1 MRKRR
6 AWDLSIIRTWMLSV
20 ATAAAALAAPAS
32 AQSPAQPAA
41 AAPAHAFLPLGTT
54 HGELSG
60 RVFCYFLQTEPGQHW
75 DIRVTGNFDTYLTIG
90 RGTQCGNIRADLR
103 NDDAD
108 GTLAARLRFTAAG
121 GAYLVRVSAYMG
133 GRGQFQVHVRPGVGD
148 GAMLQPGFTIAGAP
162 PPLSQA
168 GAARAA
174 NDGAAGPPA
183 AEGKVPTPEGAPA
196 QPANA
201 WLGVGVTTFTAD
213 MAEALGLSIP
223 GGALVR
229 AVERGSPAE
238 NAGLRRGDI
247 ILSIDGTA
255 TPTMEALTGHIRSQ
269 PAGTRSILEVNRDGA
284 VGRVLVGL
292 APPPTTPAQEATR
305 AIVRSSFAQGG
316 SATAPPLQVAGMSVV
331 SVVPSQVTY
340 GAETDT
346 VGSVIDQVT
355 PESAAATIG
364 LARGDVIVRVNNG
377 PASSLAELGQRLRQ
391 ASAQGRRNVLLSV
404 LRGDQIALV
413 ALPIAAD
420 AAALAALPD
429 LPTTA
434 AAAAPGATVPT
445 TLTFAQAAPAPAAAP
460 AGPRRFAL
468 VIGNSAY
475 GPGLGFLPNPNGDA
489 DLIASSLRA
498 VGFDVEVLKN
508 ADQRSMR
515 RAISRLG
522 ERLSAAGAGST
533 GLFFFA
539 GHGIQSR
546 GTNYLIPVNAEIERE
561 ADLEIEGVPADA
573 VLAQME
579 EARSA
584 TNIVILDAC
593 RNMPLARSF
602 RDGTRGLARM
612 DAPRGSFIAYS
623 TAPGSTAADGTGTN
637 SPFATALSQRIAQPR
652 EPIEVTFRE
661 VRRAVLRDTNG
672 IQTPWDSSSLVE
684 PFTFRP

>member
-6 AWDLSIIRTWMLSV
+6 AWDLSTYRNWLAAI
-20 ATAAAALAAPAS
+20 AAAVAALVAPAS
-32 AQSPAQPAA
+32 AQAPAQPAA

-54 HGELSG
+54 QGELSG
-60 RVFCYFLQTEPGQHW
+60 RVFCYFLQTAPGQHW

-90 RGTQCGNIRADLR
+90 RGTECGNIRADLR
-103 NDDAD
+103 NDDSD

-148 GAMLQPGFTIAGAP
+148 GARLQPGFTIAGAP

-168 GAARAA
+168 GAALATNNA
-174 NDGAAGPPA
+174 PGGGADPD
-183 AEGKVPTPEGAPA
+183 KVPTQDGAPST
-196 QPANA
+196 PARS
-201 WLGVGVTTFTAD
+201 WLGVSVSSFSAE
-213 MAEALGLSIP
+213 MAEALGLAAP

-229 AVERGSPAE
+229 SVVRGSPAD
-238 NAGLRRGDI
+238 NAGLRRDDV
-247 ILSIDGTA
+247 ILSIDGT
-255 TPTMEALTGHIRSQ
+255 PTTTSEALTSHIAAQ
-269 PAGTRSILEVNRDGA
+269 PAGTRSILEVSRDGA
-284 VGRVLVGL
+284 VGRVLVSL
-292 APPPTTPAQEATR
+292 APPPAAQTQEATR
-305 AIVRSSFAQGG
+305 AVVRSTFAQGG
-316 SATAPPLQVAGMSVV
+316 AAPSAPLQFAGMSVV
-331 SVVPSQVTY
+331 SVVPSQVTF
-340 GAETDT
+340 GTDTDT

-355 PESAAATIG
+355 PGSPAATIG

-377 PASSLAELGQRLRQ
+377 AVSSLGELAQRLRQ
-391 ASAQGRRNVLLSV
+391 AALQGRRNVLLSV
-404 LRGDQIALV
+404 LRGDQIAAV
-413 ALPIAAD
+413 ALPIQGDSTLLAAAPAAD
-420 AAALAALPD
+420 AASNLPS
-429 LPTTA
+429 A
-434 AAAAPGATVPT
+434 S
-445 TLTFAQAAPAPAAAP
+445 FAAAPAPAAPIFAPSAP
-460 AGPRRFAL
+460 ASARRFAL
-468 VIGNSAY
+468 VIGNSMY
-475 GPGLGFLPNPNGDA
+475 GPGLGSLPNPSGDA

-539 GHGIQSR
+539 GHGIASR

-584 TNIVILDAC
+584 TNIIILDAC

-623 TAPGSTAADGTGTN
+623 TAPGSTAADGSGTN
-637 SPFATALSQRIAQPR
+637 SPFALALSQRIAQPR

-672 IQTPWDSSSLVE
+672 VQTPWDSSSLVE